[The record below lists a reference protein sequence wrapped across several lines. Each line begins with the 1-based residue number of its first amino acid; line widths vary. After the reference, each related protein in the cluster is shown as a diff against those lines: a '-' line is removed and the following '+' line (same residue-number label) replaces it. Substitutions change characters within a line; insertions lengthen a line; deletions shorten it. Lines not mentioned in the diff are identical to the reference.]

1 MKRDE
6 FEDSVIDLLSDIQ
19 TECIHLDNHI
29 FRVKDFNINSSDYGK
44 VVLGLKKSLNEI
56 KQVLI
61 VLNIQVA

>member
-19 TECIHLDNHI
+19 TECLHIDNHI
-29 FRVKDFNINSSDYGK
+29 FTVKDFNINSSDYVK
-44 VVLGLKKSLNEI
+44 VISGLKKSLNEI

-61 VLNIQVA
+61 VLDI